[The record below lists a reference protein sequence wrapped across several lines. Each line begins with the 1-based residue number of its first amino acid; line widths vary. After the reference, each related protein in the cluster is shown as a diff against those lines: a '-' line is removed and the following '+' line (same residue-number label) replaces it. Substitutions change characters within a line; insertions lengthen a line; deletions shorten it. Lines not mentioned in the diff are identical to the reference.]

1 MSSLVSIRA
10 TSLLKRVAF
19 QSTAN
24 RTLSTIVSS
33 SLSTT
38 GQPILVRSGKK
49 KGFHQDLEFQAQLP
63 IRPFSSTSPS
73 PNRALKDS
81 KRTPGYLLGFNEA
94 DLIEINMQ
102 DDGFKCWGIAIYRT
116 TYKSDSDWEE
126 FLRRFLGQVRR
137 RLEYYEGLDMWDSF
151 RPTVIE
157 DKSLFD
163 GATPAQIR
171 DAFHEWARTAC
182 ETEQGV
188 TYDRAQWAH
197 GARYRLCIL
206 VDEDAL
212 RSVLDIPEDELDEL
226 NTTGFVVMIDGRWTP
241 EIPEEEEGDFEYEPL
256 YGCTRQDV
264 GWMKVH
270 YDRAQI
276 VASTTMRYEADW
288 DLEYRRPPAI
298 GFNS

>member
-1 MSSLVSIRA
+1 MVI
-10 TSLLKRVAF
+10 
-19 QSTAN
+19 
-24 RTLSTIVSS
+24 
-33 SLSTT
+33 
-38 GQPILVRSGKK
+38 
-49 KGFHQDLEFQAQLP
+49 
-63 IRPFSSTSPS
+63 
-73 PNRALKDS
+73 KDS
-81 KRTPGYLLGFNEA
+81 KRTPGYPVTFNEA

-102 DDGFKCWGIAIYRT
+102 GDGFKSWGIAIYRT

-137 RLEYYEGLDMWDSF
+137 TLEYYEGLDMWDSF

-157 DKSLFD
+157 DKIQFD
-163 GATPAQIR
+163 EATPAQIR
-171 DAFHEWARTAC
+171 DAFNEWARTAC

-188 TYDRAQWAH
+188 TYDRAEWAY

-206 VDEDAL
+206 VDEDAV

-226 NTTGFVVMIDGRWTP
+226 NTTGFVVMINGRWAP
-241 EIPEEEEGDFEYEPL
+241 EIPEGEEEDDEYEPL
-256 YGCTRQDV
+256 YGCTREDV

-276 VASTTMRYEADW
+276 VASTTMRNESDW
-288 DLEYRRPPAI
+288 DLEYQRPPAI